1 MVGVRYYCYCI
12 THFLLVGKILLSS
25 QISDHTIHT
34 FTTMMSPEDLQICN
48 EIHAGLTSKE
58 RNKINYLFL
67 EPVDVSFHHDYLS
80 IISRP
85 MDLRTLKENLDRGG
99 IYSSKEEFCNDASL
113 IFENAIL
120 YNKDNESS
128 KFVLKLAESM
138 AKALERLRRNA
149 EKRVARQQ
157 GTSKAAAA
165 AAGGGETQ
173 KTNNEVAAS
182 TAAVGGEEKP
192 KKKKISIK
200 LKRKMVMSEA
210 TDGSTTAAA
219 VGGGDMG
226 NDASTADIDFPKPTK
241 KAKTKLRLSA
251 SVTNGKSDSAVIR
264 GEEQELS
271 TTTSSS
277 KKAAKAKHTD
287 GKSASSSYESTPMNS
302 ARRAQ
307 CCKVLASLKR
317 RQAAACKFFHKPV
330 SDPAIVKNYKERILN
345 PMDLSTISSRRVNY
359 F

>member
-1 MVGVRYYCYCI
+1 
-12 THFLLVGKILLSS
+12 
-25 QISDHTIHT
+25 
-34 FTTMMSPEDLQICN
+34 MSPEDLQICN

-157 GTSKAAAA
+157 GTSKVAAT
-165 AAGGGETQ
+165 AAGGGESQ

-182 TAAVGGEEKP
+182 AAAVGGEEKP

-200 LKRKMVMSEA
+200 LKRKIVTSET
-210 TDGSTTAAA
+210 TDGSSTNA
-219 VGGGDMG
+219 VGGGDTG
-226 NDASTADIDFPKPTK
+226 NDEASADVINQKPTK
-241 KAKTKLRLSA
+241 KAKTKLRISA
-251 SVTNGKSDSAVIR
+251 SATTGKFAR

-271 TTTSSS
+271 TTNSRN
-277 KKAAKAKHTD
+277 KAAKAKHTD

-307 CCKVLASLKR
+307 CCKVIASLKR
-317 RQAAACKFFHKPV
+317 RQAAACKLFHKPV

-345 PMDLSTISSRRVNY
+345 PMDLSTISSRQVNC